1 MTLSG
6 LLAKL
11 DIWRVIYQPGTNQAL
26 YANIIFMILVYVYF
40 RGKRAKRII
49 DRFSKETDKQRD
61 KGTFW
66 VILYVALSI
75 ALAIGIGGAYKPGYL
90 PSW

>member
-1 MTLSG
+1 MF
-6 LLAKL
+6 LAKL
-11 DIWRVIYQPGTNQAL
+11 DILPFMYQPDTNQAL
-26 YANIIFMILVYVYF
+26 HANTTLMALSYVYF
-40 RGKRAKRII
+40 RFRSKTII
-49 DRFSKETDKQRD
+49 DRFSKETDEQRD

-90 PSW
+90 PTW